1 LSLATVL
8 GLLGVRQ
15 GKTSGW
21 TSENSL
27 VGSLYSFMGSGHG
40 SPGGGGVGCCH
51 ISFHISG
58 GDLRCIDRT
67 VILDDRKLFG
77 DATGNDTTKLSPRSG
92 CEPRVRN
99 SNSPLIQER
108 QAILTTMMRWFT
120 MIEQNKTT
128 KRRRTNRMEA

>member
-77 DATGNDTTKLSPRSG
+77 DATGGRGPAVNRG
-92 CEPRVRN
+92 
-99 SNSPLIQER
+99 
-108 QAILTTMMRWFT
+108 F
-120 MIEQNKTT
+120 QNKTT

>member
-77 DATGNDTTKLSPRSG
+77 DATGGRGPAVNRGFVIATLRLSKSAKLY
-92 CEPRVRN
+92 
-99 SNSPLIQER
+99 
-108 QAILTTMMRWFT
+108 
-120 MIEQNKTT
+120 
-128 KRRRTNRMEA
+128 